1 MCRTLSTLA
10 TENFMNFTRRNFL
23 ATAALSSA
31 SVALGPRADAQTSS
45 QPGSKAPMDMGS
57 MPPMKMGH
65 PKPERPEVP
74 RLPALICRMTATIGV
89 DAAYQMLTQGSDP
102 LDAALHVTT
111 TQENNPD
118 DFSTGLGGLPNQD
131 GEVQLDAAVWHGP
144 TRRAAAVASVS
155 GIKNASLLARA
166 VMQHSGYSLFCGT
179 DAQRFALDQGFVKE
193 DLLTERSHKE
203 WAVWK
208 QLQSAPPQLTSSIYD
223 PSWPESARKSHFLP
237 STQEDLDTL
246 VRNTEPLAVKA
257 GIGPQYTWRTAYD
270 TLFPTS
276 EPLYV
281 GTINAKRELS
291 SAATT
296 SGLPWRM
303 PGATG
308 AIPVLGAGSY
318 LDPEVGS
325 AGSSGNGDANIRIT
339 GARMIVENMRRGMH
353 PEEAGLDVLS
363 RIAHWYKNDMASL
376 RFIELVYYIL
386 RNDGAYASVSLW
398 RGDRTGHLRQFTI
411 HDGVR
416 RAEECLW
423 LFKDNALIGCGDC
436 KPFTPAA
443 MHAMEPE
450 G

>member
-1 MCRTLSTLA
+1 
-10 TENFMNFTRRNFL
+10 MNLTRRNFL

-31 SVALGPRADAQTSS
+31 SVALGSRADAQGGN
-45 QPGSKAPMDMGS
+45 QPAAPMDMNG

-65 PKPERPEVP
+65 PKPKRPDVP

-89 DAAYQMLTQGSDP
+89 DAAYQMLLDGKDT

-118 DFSTGLGGLPNQD
+118 DFTTGLGGLPNQD
-131 GEVQLDAAVWHGP
+131 GEVQLDACVFHGP

-166 VMQHSGYSLFCGT
+166 IMQNTGYSLLAGT
-179 DAQRFALDQGFVKE
+179 DAQRFALANGFTKE
-193 DLLTERSHKE
+193 DLLTERSRKQL
-203 WAVWK
+203 AVWK
-208 QLQSAPPQLTSSIYD
+208 QLQSTPPQLASAIYD
-223 PSWPESARKSHFLP
+223 PSWPESSRKAHFLP
-237 STQEDLDTL
+237 ANQKDLDLL
-246 VRNTEPLAVKA
+246 VRNTEPLAVTA
-257 GIGPQYTWRTAYD
+257 GIIPQYTWRTAYD
-270 TLFPTS
+270 TLFPAAD
-276 EPLYV
+276 PLYV
-281 GTINAKRELS
+281 GTINSGKELS

-303 PGATG
+303 AGATSDI
-308 AIPVLGAGSY
+308 AALGAGSY

-339 GARMIVENMRRGMH
+339 GARMIVENMRRGMS
-353 PEEAGLDVLS
+353 PEDAGLDVLA

-376 RFIELVYYIL
+376 RFVELVYYIL
-386 RNDGAYASVSLW
+386 RNDGAYGSVSLW

-416 RAEECLW
+416 RAEPCLW

-436 KPFTPAA
+436 KPLTPEA